1 MLRGDTL
8 SVVIVMDTDDC
19 VMITCATIG
28 LDWYGTIELSVGV
41 LDDSD
46 KDCVGIFS
54 GSCYEVGMF
63 RRSGG

>member
-1 MLRGDTL
+1 MLIGDTL

-28 LDWYGTIELSVGV
+28 LDWYGTIGLSVGV

-46 KDCVGIFS
+46 KDYVGIFS